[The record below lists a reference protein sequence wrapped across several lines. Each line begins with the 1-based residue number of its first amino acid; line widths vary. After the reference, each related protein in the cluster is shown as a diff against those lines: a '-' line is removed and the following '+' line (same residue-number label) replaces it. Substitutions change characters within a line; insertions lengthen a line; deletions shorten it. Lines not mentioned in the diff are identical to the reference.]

1 MDRYIVDFSKVEH
14 YYQIQ
19 EVLKR
24 DLEFPDYYGGNLA
37 ALWDCLTDILGEP
50 SDIRIVGFEKNAG
63 RYSKQWNDILDVMRD
78 TKHAYDDV
86 FADTFTVTLVYEDSR
101 LEEIK

>member
-1 MDRYIVDFSKVEH
+1 MDKYTVDFSKVEH
-14 YYQIQ
+14 YYQIH

-24 DLEFPDYYGGNLA
+24 DLEFPDYYGGNTD

-50 SDIRIVGFEKNAG
+50 SDIRIVGFEKIAG
-63 RYSKQWNDILDVMRD
+63 RFKSAWDDVIRIMKKV
-78 TKHAYDDV
+78 KHAYDDV
-86 FADTFTVTLVYEDSR
+86 FADTFTVTLVYEDGR